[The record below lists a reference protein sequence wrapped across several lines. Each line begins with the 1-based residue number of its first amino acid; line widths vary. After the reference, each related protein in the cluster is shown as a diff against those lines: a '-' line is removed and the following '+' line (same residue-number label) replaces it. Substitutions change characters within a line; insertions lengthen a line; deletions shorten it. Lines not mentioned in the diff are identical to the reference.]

1 MKNATE
7 LLMCIIAQ
15 ETKHVESMNHTLKE
29 DEFTILRLQNKAR
42 GLAIEIDQ
50 RKQLIEEYRVCLRD
64 ISEDARI
71 GLQLK
76 TLVNLPI
83 GTKSSETKLEL
94 IN

>member
-29 DEFTILRLQNKAR
+29 DEFTILRPQNKAR

-50 RKQLIEEYRVCLRD
+50 RK
-64 ISEDARI
+64 
-71 GLQLK
+71 
-76 TLVNLPI
+76 
-83 GTKSSETKLEL
+83 
-94 IN
+94 